1 MNNSLPVNWNNF
13 KLDELEDV
21 IGMLNGDDGRM
32 FLSFM
37 AEAMRFPINELI
49 KEEKDGDRNRGRIDI
64 CDAVINLPKHLSK
77 EIDWRRN
84 LAKAKNEK

>member
-21 IGMLNGDDGRM
+21 IGMLKGDDGRM

-64 CDAVINLPKHLSK
+64 CDAVINLPERLSK

>member
-49 KEEKDGDRNRGRIDI
+49 KEEKGGDRNRGRIDI
-64 CDAVINLPKHLSK
+64 CDAVINLPERLSK